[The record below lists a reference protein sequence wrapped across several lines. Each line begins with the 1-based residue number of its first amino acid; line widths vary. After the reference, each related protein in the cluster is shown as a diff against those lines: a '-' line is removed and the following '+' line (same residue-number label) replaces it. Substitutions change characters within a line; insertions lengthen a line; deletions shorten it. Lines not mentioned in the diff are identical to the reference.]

1 MLTQHLPFPIHTP
14 PVTDTN
20 WNCASW
26 VRKPVLQRWNQRL
39 WLRLPRTRLLLSEE
53 ETIII
58 WSGEKAEGEPNTTML
73 RGPLLSTWWFWFLW
87 KDKGFTISISPP
99 PPFLNTQK
107 QEPSQPRTETDSDTP
122 VFYKALLVVL
132 STSLSKVP
140 LILTS
145 LGNFIVT
152 PLS

>member
-1 MLTQHLPFPIHTP
+1 MLTQHLPFPIPTS

-26 VRKPVLQRWNQRL
+26 VRKPVLQHWNQRL
-39 WLRLPRTRLLLSEE
+39 WLRLPRTRLLLFEE

-58 WSGEKAEGEPNTTML
+58 WSGERAEGEPNTTML
-73 RGPLLSTWWFWFLW
+73 RGPLLSTWWLWFLW
-87 KDKGFTISISPP
+87 KDKGFTISISLPP
-99 PPFLNTQK
+99 CLNAQK
-107 QEPSQPRTETDSDTP
+107 QEPSQPRTETDSDMP

-140 LILTS
+140 PILTS
-145 LGNFIVT
+145 SGNFIAT

>member
-1 MLTQHLPFPIHTP
+1 VLTQHLLFPIPTP
-14 PVTDTN
+14 PMTDTN

-39 WLRLPRTRLLLSEE
+39 WLCLPRTRLVLSEE

-58 WSGEKAEGEPNTTML
+58 WSGERAEGEPNTTML
-73 RGPLLSTWWFWFLW
+73 RGPLLSTWWLWFWW
-87 KDKGFTISISPP
+87 KDKGFTISISLS
-99 PPFLNTQK
+99 PFLNAQK
-107 QEPSQPRTETDSDTP
+107 QEPSQPRTETDLDTL

-140 LILTS
+140 PILTLS
-145 LGNFIVT
+145 GNFIAT
-152 PLS
+152 PFF